1 MLNEEE
7 ERNKKKSLLK
17 SYYNESTTT
26 STAKN
31 PLDINSA
38 SFDCD
43 LYLSQHIKV
52 NHSFFFF
59 SYFLS
64 EFISLSLSLCL
75 RRKS

>member
-17 SYYNESTTT
+17 SYYNESTPPTAA
-26 STAKN
+26 AKN
-31 PLDINSA
+31 PLDINNA

-52 NHSFFFF
+52 KSFFF
-59 SYFLS
+59 
-64 EFISLSLSLCL
+64 LC
-75 RRKS
+75 

>member
-17 SYYNESTTT
+17 SYYNESSSSTT
-26 STAKN
+26 SAKN

-52 NHSFFFF
+52 NHSFL
-59 SYFLS
+59 FLKFKYS
-64 EFISLSLSLCL
+64 SLFLCL